1 VGDALSRF
9 RRQEVAAFQAVPADS
24 VTYRAVQVRIHS
36 GTADQG
42 GESLLHLLAAL
53 LDVLE
58 DELPTHRVRHIS
70 WLRAIHTQLRRDL
83 FRSRMRSATATPTAH
98 ICTTIAPTFGAAVR
112 ARRPSLTL
120 L

>member
-36 GTADQG
+36 GTA
-42 GESLLHLLAAL
+42 ESLLHLLAAL